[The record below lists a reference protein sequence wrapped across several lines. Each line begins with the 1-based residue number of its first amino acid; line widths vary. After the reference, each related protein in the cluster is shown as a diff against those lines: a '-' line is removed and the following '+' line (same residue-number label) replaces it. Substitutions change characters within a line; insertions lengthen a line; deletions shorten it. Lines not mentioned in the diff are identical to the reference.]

1 MTAKLRNALAI
12 LSGILIGTS
21 YIPFPPWAIFFG
33 FVPLWYCWL
42 RADSFR
48 QIFWTGWTTQ
58 FVLTLIGF
66 NWVSYTVHE
75 FGHMPWPVAI
85 LVLFIFCSLAHLH
98 VPVAGVAWF
107 YFTKKFKLND
117 SARLL
122 GLAVFM
128 AISFRIYPM
137 IFQWHLGYTW
147 LWAKFPAF
155 QLADIIGFIGFNDLG
170 LFFNA
175 LILLAL
181 IRYKAKKPWILPWV
195 TVFVAFA
202 ILNIA
207 GYYRG
212 QHLAAPDAKARMLV
226 VQANVGNQEKLMAEA
241 GGSFREVIIDRF
253 ARVMK
258 KGVDDFGKVEPIDF
272 AIWPETAFPEV
283 IGDPEL
289 SGIYPG
295 RLREIVRGMQQPLIT
310 GGYSVKEGTQLYTN
324 SFFVLDKNGMW
335 MDKPYHKTVLLAFG
349 EYIPFG
355 DIFPIF
361 YKWLP
366 YTGHFG
372 RGPGPIALNGGA
384 LKIGAQ
390 ICYEGLFDWFTR
402 GLAHAGANIIVNL
415 TNDSWYGTWEEPY
428 QHGYMTLA
436 RAVEVRLPLVRS
448 TNTGISTAIL
458 ASGEV
463 LELGPLQKEW
473 HYLYEIPYVSNPKA
487 TPFAGWGYW
496 LMPAL
501 LLGLIGWM
509 LARGRLQK

>member
-1 MTAKLRNALAI
+1 MTAKSRNALAI

-21 YIPFPPWAIFFG
+21 YIPFPPWAVFFG

-42 RADSFR
+42 RAESTA
-48 QIFWTGWTTQ
+48 QIFWTGWATQ

-75 FGHMPWPVAI
+75 FGHMPWPVAG
-85 LVLFIFCSLAHLH
+85 LTLFAFCALAHLH
-98 VPVAGVAWF
+98 VPLAGVAWF
-107 YFTKKFKLND
+107 YFSRKLNLNPN
-117 SARLL
+117 ARLL
-122 GLAVFM
+122 ALPVFM
-128 AISFRIYPM
+128 ALAFRYYPM

-155 QLADIIGFIGFNDLG
+155 QLADIVGFIGFNDLG

-181 IRYKAKKPWILPWV
+181 IRYRERKPWVLPWV
-195 TVFVAFA
+195 TVFVGFGL
-202 ILNIA
+202 LNVA
-207 GYYRG
+207 GYIRG
-212 QHLAAPDAKARMLV
+212 RMVAEPDAKARVLV

-241 GGSFREVIIDRF
+241 GGAFRDVIIDRF
-253 ARVMK
+253 ARVTK
-258 KGVDDFGKVEPIDF
+258 EGIDKFAAGLPIDF

-283 IGDPEL
+283 IADPTL
-289 SGIYPG
+289 SGIYPSK
-295 RLREIVRGMQQPLIT
+295 LRSLIGTLQQPLIT
-310 GGYSVKEGTQLYTN
+310 GGYSIKDGTDLYTN
-324 SFFVLDKNGMW
+324 SFFILDKNGTW
-335 MDKPYHKTVLLAFG
+335 MAKPYHKTVLLAFG

-372 RGPGPIALNGGA
+372 RGPGPTALNGGN
-384 LKIGAQ
+384 LRIGAQ

-463 LELGPLQKEW
+463 LELSPLQKEW
-473 HYLYEIPYVSNPKA
+473 SHLYEIPYVSSPKP
-487 TPFAGWGYW
+487 TPFVGWGYW
-496 LMPAL
+496 LMPAVL
-501 LLGLIGWM
+501 LALLVGIVW
-509 LARGRLQK
+509 RGRQSQ